1 MTVFLARWYILLPQH
16 FGLSALI
23 PPSSAPAT
31 KTKKSSNSKL
41 TTMNQSR
48 DYLGFVNLESP
59 NSKTY
64 RWIIM
69 VFQDLLETG
78 KSQIYYVFC
87 LSESLSREYSGI
99 VNLSSLIRNVLP
111 KKIVPRILFILH
123 TTCPNLQTAKFMSR
137 ICFTIWRLFWIVNLE
152 CPNSENY
159 WWILMIFKDICTS
172 SAPIKMQ
179 QKKKN
184 C

>member
-78 KSQIYYVFC
+78 KSQIYYIFC
-87 LSESLSREYSGI
+87 LSESLSSEYSGI

-111 KKIVPRILFILH
+111 QKIVPRIYLYFIWHVRIYKRL
-123 TTCPNLQTAKFMSR
+123 NLCHVSVSPSGGYSELL
-137 ICFTIWRLFWIVNLE
+137 IWNVQI
-152 CPNSENY
+152 
-159 WWILMIFKDICTS
+159 
-172 SAPIKMQ
+172 
-179 QKKKN
+179 QKIIDEF
-184 C
+184 